1 VTPDDPEARLG
12 IRGLRD
18 RKPEAPVR
26 PGSAVVEKVLGENS
40 FELMDRDDEQV
51 IEHSARRVS
60 TQRSAYALARGAWTG
75 VRTVSMPSL
84 PSTALAS
91 PVANLSVR
99 CDGLCMDESS
109 GGPRPECP
117 AAEPQLGP
125 IKLFE
130 FLRTPR
136 ESVGRGLH
144 RRWAEE
150 RSSLISQRNEL
161 GQHLRA
167 HDLYERLPA
176 AGNWTSDNEGAPDDA
191 FEAVS
196 VQWFDSHR
204 AYEAMSSAPGADELK
219 KLDQRFWQG
228 SMPSVLTG
236 PPDVIL
242 GPPGGVPDS
251 GASLICILRR
261 APGMDLAFFHDHW
274 LGHHGGLFQ
283 TILELREPMLGYEQ
297 NHGIQGASA
306 AYDGVTQQWFT
317 SPEAFATSTQ
327 VPAFSEL
334 VTPDTAYFLDADHLH
349 FIIAGPPTRVFG

>member
-1 VTPDDPEARLG
+1 
-12 IRGLRD
+12 
-18 RKPEAPVR
+18 
-26 PGSAVVEKVLGENS
+26 
-40 FELMDRDDEQV
+40 MD
-51 IEHSARRVS
+51 
-60 TQRSAYALARGAWTG
+60 G
-75 VRTVSMPSL
+75 
-84 PSTALAS
+84 
-91 PVANLSVR
+91 
-99 CDGLCMDESS
+99 SS
-109 GGPRPECP
+109 GGPSPECP

-125 IKLFE
+125 VKLFE

-136 ESVGRGLH
+136 ESAGRGLH

-242 GPPGGVPDS
+242 GPPGGVPHS
-251 GASLICILRR
+251 GASLICILRH

-274 LGHHGGLFQ
+274 LRHHGGLFQ

-317 SPEAFATSTQ
+317 SPETFEASTQ

-349 FIIAGPPTRVFG
+349 FIIAGPPARVFG